1 MQKHLVAV
9 AVGALAATNLLAA
22 PVAVQSPD
30 GQVAA
35 SFDVENG
42 ELFYSVSKGGK
53 PIVGSSKVEI
63 FAGATMA
70 VVEQSIRDNDSNWM
84 PVCGQ
89 FGTIRDHH
97 RELTLSLTAD
107 GMPVKL
113 LCRTFDTGV
122 GFRFVL
128 PEESKGKELSFSTG
142 YNVLNNAAT
151 YSGQRGAEAGSLA
164 KAVRVSVPPVT
175 ERRDGLH
182 VAFLESDLYSAAG
195 FESMRIRFSAVAKGL
210 VAASS
215 AVSAGEVQL
224 TPWRVILIGETA
236 GDLTVN
242 TVALNLAA
250 PCKLADTH
258 WIKPG
263 KGLWDWRIH
272 GYNNGEF
279 VYGIDTR
286 SYLHLIDFCAE
297 QGLEYFTVDDH
308 WFKTAGNGKMTIAPE
323 VDIAKVMAYAKEKG
337 VMIMLYYD
345 RKKGDFGDETLFNH
359 YARLGATGMKYGF
372 MGNRSTFTRNAINAA
387 AENRLLINF
396 HDGPVPMTGVERTMP
411 NLITREY
418 CHAQQDSRSAFT
430 PETFLKMAM
439 VSALTGPLDMANG
452 NFGITSINAG
462 EREKGPR
469 KKNSYI
475 ATVVG
480 EVARTLVIYTG
491 LVTLPDAPEEYL
503 KKADLFEFLKQMPA
517 TWDESRVPNSKIGRY
532 ITVARRTGD
541 VWFVGSVS
549 DQTAQTLAIPLDFL
563 EPEKDYEATLYQD
576 APDAHGAKNPEAYEI
591 ATATVKRDDVVSAKM
606 AVGGGHAMI
615 IRPVKYGI
623 QHAESGA
630 ARRKRDGVQQDLCTQ
645 DLRPTAGPA
654 IQDK

>member
-1 MQKHLVAV
+1 MQRYLVAV
-9 AVGALAATNLLAA
+9 VASVLAATNLFAA

-30 GQVAA
+30 GQVVA
-35 SFDVENG
+35 SFEVQNG
-42 ELFYSVSKGGK
+42 ELSYSISKGGK
-53 PIVGSSKVEI
+53 PIVDSSKVEI
-63 FAGATMA
+63 FAGAKM
-70 VVEQSIRDNDSNWM
+70 SIIEHSVRENDTVWS
-84 PVCGQ
+84 PVYGQ
-89 FGTIRDHH
+89 FSTIRDHH
-97 RELTLSLTAD
+97 RELTLSLYAD
-107 GMPVKL
+107 GTPVKL
-113 LCRTFDTGV
+113 LCRVFDTGV

-128 PEESKGKELSFSTG
+128 SKESQGKELSFSTG
-142 YNVLNNAAT
+142 YKLLNNGAT

-164 KAVRVSVPPVT
+164 KAVRVSVPLVT
-175 ERRDGLH
+175 ERKDGLH
-182 VAFLESDLYSAAG
+182 VALLESDLYSAAG
-195 FESMRIRFSAVAKGL
+195 FESMRIRFSAVAKAL

-215 AVSAGEVQL
+215 VVSIGQGQL
-224 TPWRVILIGETA
+224 TPWRVVLVGETA

-250 PCKLADTH
+250 PCRLADTR

-272 GYNNGEF
+272 GYNNGEL
-279 VYGIDTR
+279 VYGINTR

-297 QGLEYFTVDDH
+297 QGIEYFTVDDH
-308 WFKTAGNGKMTIAPE
+308 WFKAAGNGKMTVAPE
-323 VDIAKVMAYAKEKG
+323 VDIAKVMAHAKEKG

-359 YARLGATGMKYGF
+359 YAGLGATGMKYGF
-372 MGNRSTFTRNAINAA
+372 MGNRSTFTRNAMNAA
-387 AENRLLINF
+387 AENKLLINF

-439 VSALTGPLDMANG
+439 VSALCGPLDMANG
-452 NFGITSINAG
+452 NFGIKSINAG

-475 ATVVG
+475 STVVS

-517 TWDESRVPNSKIGRY
+517 TWDDTRVLNSKIGEY
-532 ITVARRTGD
+532 ITVARRSGD
-541 VWFVGSVS
+541 VWFVGSVC
-549 DQTAQTLAIPLDFL
+549 DQTDRTLDVPLDFL
-563 EPEKDYEATLYQD
+563 EPGKDYEATLYQD
-576 APDAHGAKNPEAYEI
+576 APDAHGVNNPEAYEI
-591 ATATVKRDDVVSAKM
+591 TTATVKSDDVIRATM

-615 IRPVKYGI
+615 IRPVN
-623 QHAESGA
+623 
-630 ARRKRDGVQQDLCTQ
+630 
-645 DLRPTAGPA
+645 
-654 IQDK
+654 

>member
-1 MQKHLVAV
+1 MQKHLVLV
-9 AVGALAATNLLAA
+9 VVGVLAATDLFAA

-30 GQVAA
+30 GLVAA
-35 SFDVENG
+35 SFEVENG
-42 ELFYSVSKGGK
+42 ELFYSVSKSGK
-53 PIVGSSKVEI
+53 PVVGSSKVEI
-63 FAGATMA
+63 FAGAKMS
-70 VVEQSIRDNDSNWM
+70 VVGQSTRDNDSSWT
-84 PVCGQ
+84 PVYGQ
-89 FGTIRDHH
+89 FSTIRDHH
-97 RELTLSLTAD
+97 RELTLSLTAG
-107 GMPVKL
+107 GMPVNL
-113 LCRTFDTGV
+113 LCRVFDTGV

-128 PEESKGKELSFSTG
+128 PEDSNGRELSFSTG
-142 YNVLNNAAT
+142 YHVLNNAAT

-164 KAVRVSVPPVT
+164 KAARISVPLVT
-175 ERRDGLH
+175 ERNDGLH
-182 VAFLESDLYSAAG
+182 VALLESDLYSAAG
-195 FESMRIRFSAVAKGL
+195 FESMQIQVSAVAKGL
-210 VAASS
+210 VATSS
-215 AVSAGEVQL
+215 AVSTGAGQL

-297 QGLEYFTVDDH
+297 QGLEYLTIDDH
-308 WFKTAGNGKMTIAPE
+308 WFKTAGSGMMTVVPE
-323 VDIAKVMAYAKEKG
+323 VDIAKVMAYAKERG

-359 YARLGATGMKYGF
+359 YAGLGASGIKYGF

-387 AENRLLINF
+387 AENELLVNF
-396 HDGPVPMTGVERTMP
+396 HDGPVPMAGVERTMP

-439 VSALTGPLDMANG
+439 VSALSGPLDMANG
-452 NFGITSINAG
+452 NFGIKSINAG
-462 EREKGPR
+462 ERDKGPK

-475 ATVVG
+475 STVVS

-503 KKADLFEFLKQMPA
+503 KKADLFEFLKVMPA
-517 TWDESRVPNSKIGRY
+517 TWDDTRVLNSNVGEY
-532 ITVARRTGD
+532 ITIARRSGD
-541 VWFVGSVS
+541 VWFIGSVS
-549 DQTAQTLAIPLDFL
+549 DQTKRTLDVPLEFL
-563 EPEKDYEATLYQD
+563 EQGRTYKATLYQD
-576 APDAHGAKNPEAYEI
+576 APNAHGLENPEAYDI
-591 ATATVKRDDVVSAKM
+591 TTATVKRGDVVSAKM

-615 IRPVKYGI
+615 
-623 QHAESGA
+623 
-630 ARRKRDGVQQDLCTQ
+630 
-645 DLRPTAGPA
+645 LRPAN
-654 IQDK
+654 

>member
-1 MQKHLVAV
+1 MLRCLSRISIPQPDSRAC
-9 AVGALAATNLLAA
+9 GFALLRLRKGLWP
-22 PVAVQSPD
+22 PVPRFRSAR
-30 GQVAA
+30 
-35 SFDVENG
+35 
-42 ELFYSVSKGGK
+42 
-53 PIVGSSKVEI
+53 GSSPL
-63 FAGATMA
+63 G
-70 VVEQSIRDNDSNWM
+70 
-84 PVCGQ
+84 
-89 FGTIRDHH
+89 
-97 RELTLSLTAD
+97 
-107 GMPVKL
+107 
-113 LCRTFDTGV
+113 
-122 GFRFVL
+122 
-128 PEESKGKELSFSTG
+128 
-142 YNVLNNAAT
+142 
-151 YSGQRGAEAGSLA
+151 GS
-164 KAVRVSVPPVT
+164 
-175 ERRDGLH
+175 
-182 VAFLESDLYSAAG
+182 
-195 FESMRIRFSAVAKGL
+195 
-210 VAASS
+210 
-215 AVSAGEVQL
+215 
-224 TPWRVILIGETA
+224 ILIGETA

-250 PCKLADTH
+250 PCRLADTS

-272 GYNNGEF
+272 GYDNGEF

-308 WFKTAGNGKMTIAPE
+308 WFKTAGNGKMTVAPE

-359 YARLGATGMKYGF
+359 YAGLGAAGMKYGF
-372 MGNRSTFTRNAINAA
+372 MGNRSTFTRNAMNAA
-387 AENRLLINF
+387 AENKLLINF

-452 NFGITSINAG
+452 NFGIKSINAG

-475 ATVVG
+475 STVVS

-517 TWDESRVPNSKIGRY
+517 TWDDTRVLNSKIGKY
-532 ITVARRTGD
+532 ITVARRSGD

-549 DQTAQTLAIPLDFL
+549 DQTERTLDVPLDFL
-563 EPEKDYEATLYQD
+563 EPGKAMK
-576 APDAHGAKNPEAYEI
+576 PPSI
-591 ATATVKRDDVVSAKM
+591 RMRPMRTA
-606 AVGGGHAMI
+606 
-615 IRPVKYGI
+615 
-623 QHAESGA
+623 
-630 ARRKRDGVQQDLCTQ
+630 
-645 DLRPTAGPA
+645 
-654 IQDK
+654 